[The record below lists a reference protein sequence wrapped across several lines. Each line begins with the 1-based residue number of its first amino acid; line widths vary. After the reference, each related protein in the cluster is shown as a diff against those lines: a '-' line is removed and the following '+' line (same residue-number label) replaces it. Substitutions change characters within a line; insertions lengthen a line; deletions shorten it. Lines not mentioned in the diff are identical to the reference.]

1 MAARSYI
8 AGAVFAALCA
18 GAGAPVAADTVMP
31 VRTLRA
37 QTILTAADLVVSPV
51 DIAGAATRIEDVVGQ
66 EARTA
71 LYAGRP
77 VRLQDVGPP
86 AVVDRNQ
93 IITLIYASSG
103 LQIMAEG
110 RSLSRAGVG
119 DAVRVMNMSSRTT
132 VSGTV
137 QPDGTVRVS
146 Q

>member
-8 AGAVFAALCA
+8 AGAALAVLSAA
-18 GAGAPVAADTVMP
+18 AGAPVAADTVMP

-51 DIAGAATRIEDVVGQ
+51 NVAGAATRIEDVVGQ

-86 AVVDRNQ
+86 ALVDRNQ
-93 IITLIYASSG
+93 IITLIYTTSG

>member
-8 AGAVFAALCA
+8 AGAVLAALCA

-103 LQIMAEG
+103 LQIVAEG

-146 Q
+146 H

>member
-8 AGAVFAALCA
+8 AGAAFAALCA
-18 GAGAPVAADTVMP
+18 AAGAPVAADTVVP

-51 DIAGAATRIEDVVGQ
+51 NVAGAATRIEDVVGQ

-86 AVVDRNQ
+86 ALVDRNQ
-93 IITLIYASSG
+93 IITLIYTTSG